1 MLLEN
6 IRNVFAFYDPEK
18 YLISD
23 NDMERSWIIY
33 PEKTLGYDEFSGPR
47 EITKGFVKA
56 LSLLEKNPDMPIGKI
71 LEDSSILNKKSEGK
85 LAKLKL

>member
-23 NDMERSWIIY
+23 NDMERFLNHCT
-33 PEKTLGYDEFSGPR
+33 KTLGYDEFSGPR